1 MTVIEVTERAYGSAS
16 QVRLPELAVPYARP
30 GIFWRRPGVLADG
43 LTAADRRPPSCRGD
57 QPPELVGRDKDVT
70 VIRAFIDQVPA
81 RGGALLMSGEPGVGK
96 TALLDAAARTA
107 AADGIRVLRAAG
119 AGFEDVS
126 FSGLN
131 QILLPL
137 RGELD
142 RLADP
147 QRSALNVALGFSDGM
162 SCDRLVVSNAA
173 LDMLRA
179 AAADRPLLVI
189 VDNLQWM
196 DPASVLVLGFVARR
210 LAGSRVGFL
219 AAARTGEPGPIHLDV
234 PGYEVLPLDDEE
246 SARLVVTRFPD
257 LVPGVRQ
264 RVVTEALGNPLALLE
279 LPGALSDVQRSALAA
294 LPALLPLSRRLRA
307 LFGPRVR
314 DLPAATGCLLLLAA
328 LEGTGNLSLLRAA
341 AAGRWDVDDLAPAER
356 AGLVHIDEHT
366 GLLMFR
372 HPLIRS
378 AVVELSASNEVR
390 RAHQALAAQL
400 GGQPERQ
407 AWHQAAA
414 AIEPDE
420 EVASLLEQAAS
431 QAERRGD
438 AIRAVTALLRA
449 AQLSPRECDRS
460 RLLARAAC
468 LSATV
473 TAELPIVP
481 RLLAEARR
489 VALAPGSDGSLHA
502 AVADACLLL
511 NGADDIDMV
520 HRLLVEAIGAWP
532 GTSQTRDGALTAAL
546 RTLLM
551 VCSAGGRPELW
562 ESFDAALTGLVPDV
576 PAELDLLARVH
587 ADPARSAAGALGEL
601 DAAGRDLTGE
611 TDCWRIVILGAVA
624 ACTDRLADCRD
635 ALRQVAACD
644 GRGGRR
650 GGAVLPAIA
659 ALTLLCEDGFATGTW
674 DEARQ
679 LAGECLQACESYGL
693 PSRAWMVREH
703 LAMIAAA
710 RGDEELVRELTGEML
725 RWAVPRG
732 ITLAQMAARRAGSLA
747 ALGRADFE
755 EAYLEAA
762 AISPPGI
769 LASHAPHALWA
780 AMDLVE
786 AAVRTGRRPEAAAHV
801 AAIREARI
809 AEISPRLAL
818 LATASAALAAPA
830 CQAGRLFEQAL
841 GIPGVAR
848 WPFEVARV
856 QLAYGEHLRR
866 ARATCDARTH
876 LGAALATFRA
886 LGARPWADRAAN
898 ELRATRMT
906 VVKTEAHRPPVLTAQ
921 EHQIASLA
929 AAGLTNKQIGQ
940 RLYLSHRT
948 VSAHL
953 YRVFPKLGISTRAG
967 LRDALVALSPA

>member
-30 GIFWRRPGVLADG
+30 GIFWRRPGVPADG
-43 LTAADRRPPSCRGD
+43 LTAADRRRPFCRDD
-57 QPPELVGRDKDVT
+57 QPSELVGRDEDVT

-81 RGGALLMSGEPGVGK
+81 RGGALLISGEPGVGK

-119 AGFEDVS
+119 AEFEDVS

-142 RLADP
+142 RLDDP
-147 QRSALNVALGFSDGM
+147 QRSALNVALGFSDGL

-196 DPASVLVLGFVARR
+196 DLASVLVLGFVARR

-219 AAARTGEPGPIHLDV
+219 AAARTGEPGPFDLDV

-279 LPGALSDVQRSALAA
+279 LSAALSDVQRSALAA

-314 DLPAATGCLLLLAA
+314 DLPAATGYLLLLAA
-328 LEGTGNLSLLRAA
+328 LEGTGSLSLLRAA

-366 GLLMFR
+366 GLLLFR

-400 GGQPERQ
+400 GDQPERR
-407 AWHQAAA
+407 AWHLAAA

-420 EVASLLEQAAS
+420 KVASLLEQAAS

-438 AIRAVTALLRA
+438 AVRAVTALLRA

-473 TAELPIVP
+473 TGELPIVP
-481 RLLAEARR
+481 RLLAEARA
-489 VALAPGSDGSLHA
+489 ALVPGSDGSLHA

-520 HRLLVEAIGAWP
+520 HRLLVGAIGACP

-546 RTLLM
+546 RTLLT

-562 ESFDAALTGLVPDV
+562 EPFDAALTGLVPDV
-576 PAELDLLARVH
+576 PAELDLLARIH

-601 DAAGRDLTGE
+601 DAASRDLTGE
-611 TDCWRIVILGAVA
+611 TDRWRIVILGAVA

-635 ALRQVAACD
+635 ALRRVACD
-644 GRGGRR
+644 GRGGRG

-659 ALTLLCEDGFATGTW
+659 ALTLLCQDGFATGAW

-710 RGDEELVRELTGEML
+710 RGDEELVRELTGQML
-725 RWAVPRG
+725 RWAVPRR

-747 ALGRADFE
+747 ALGRGDFE
-755 EAYLEAA
+755 EAYLEAVG
-762 AISPPGI
+762 ISPPGI
-769 LASHAPHALWA
+769 LASHVPHALWA
-780 AMDLVE
+780 TMDLVE
-786 AAVRTGRRPEAAAHV
+786 AAVRTGRRQEAAAHV

-818 LATASAALAAPA
+818 LATASAAIAAPA

-866 ARATCDARTH
+866 ARATGDARTH

-906 VVKTEAHRPPVLTAQ
+906 VVGTEAHRPPVLTAQ

-953 YRVFPKLGISTRAG
+953 YRVFPKLGISARAG
-967 LRDALVALSPA
+967 LRDALVALSPS

>member
-30 GIFWRRPGVLADG
+30 GIFCRRPGVLADG
-43 LTAADRRPPSCRGD
+43 VTAADRRPPLCSGG
-57 QPPELVGRDKDVT
+57 QPPELLGRDEDVT

-81 RGGALLMSGEPGVGK
+81 RGGALLISGEPGVGK
-96 TALLDAAARTA
+96 TVLLDAAARTA

-119 AGFEDVS
+119 AEFEDVS

-142 RLADP
+142 RLDDP
-147 QRSALNVALGFSDGM
+147 QRSALNVALGFSDGL
-162 SCDRLVVSNAA
+162 SSDRLVVSNAA

-196 DPASVLVLGFVARR
+196 DLASVLVLGFVARR

-219 AAARTGEPGPIHLDV
+219 AAARTGEPGPFDLDV

-246 SARLVVTRFPD
+246 SARLVATRFPD

-279 LPGALSDVQRSALAA
+279 LSAALSDVQRSALAA

-307 LFGPRVR
+307 LFGSRIR
-314 DLPAATGCLLLLAA
+314 DLPAATGHLLLLAA
-328 LEGTGNLSLLRAA
+328 LEGTGSLSLLRAA
-341 AAGRWDVDDLAPAER
+341 AAGWGDVDDLAPAER
-356 AGLVHIDEHT
+356 AGLVHTDEHT
-366 GLLMFR
+366 GLLRFR

-400 GGQPERQ
+400 GDQPERR
-407 AWHQAAA
+407 AWHLAAA

-473 TAELPIVP
+473 TGELPIVP

-489 VALAPGSDGSLHA
+489 AALVPGSDGSLHA

-511 NGADDIDMV
+511 NGADDIDRV
-520 HRLLVEAIGAWP
+520 HRLLVGAIGAWP
-532 GTSQTRDGALTAAL
+532 GTSQTRAGALTAAL

-562 ESFDAALTGLVPDV
+562 EPFDAALTGLVPDV

-601 DAAGRDLTGE
+601 DAASRDLTGE
-611 TDCWRIVILGAVA
+611 TDRWRIVILGAVA

-635 ALRQVAACD
+635 ALRQVACD
-644 GRGGRR
+644 GRPGRG

-659 ALTLLCEDGFATGTW
+659 ALTLLCQDGFATGTW

-679 LAGECLQACESYGL
+679 LAGECLQACESYGV
-693 PSRAWMVREH
+693 PSHAWMVREH

-769 LASHAPHALWA
+769 LASHAPHALRA
-780 AMDLVE
+780 TMDLVE
-786 AAVRTGRRPEAAAHV
+786 AAVRTGRRQEAAAHV

-818 LATASAALAAPA
+818 LATASAAIAAPA
-830 CQAGRLFEQAL
+830 CQAGRLFDQAL

-866 ARATCDARTH
+866 ARATGDARTH

-906 VVKTEAHRPPVLTAQ
+906 VVKTQAHRPPVLTAQ